1 MNYTE
6 LKSRVAGWT
15 HRTDL
20 DSLMPTFVEHAE
32 TRLNRDLRVRQ
43 MEASITPTVIS
54 ASNTIT
60 LPVGFLA
67 AKSVWISGYPHNPLT
82 AQTQD
87 TVRQQRRT
95 SGPPC
100 MYAVTEDAMLFD
112 GSGTVE
118 MTYYE
123 SIPGIVA
130 NTSNWLSN
138 AHPDLYLHAVL
149 AAVAEYTRDSGAGA
163 LSDAKAQTLIE
174 TIQNTD
180 KRDRLMGRIASVKR

>member
-6 LKSRVAGWT
+6 LKSRVASWA

-32 TRLNRDLRVRQ
+32 ARLNRDLRVRQ
-43 MEASITPTVIS
+43 MEATITPTAIG
-54 ASNTIT
+54 ATNEIT
-60 LPVGFLA
+60 LPADFLA
-67 AKSVWISGYPHNPLT
+67 PKTVWIQGYEHAPLT
-82 AQTQD
+82 AQTVE
-87 TVRQQRRT
+87 TVKQQRRT

-100 MYAVTEDAMLFD
+100 MYAVTGDSLLFD